1 MNLADMA
8 LRTLTS
14 APSLKGKRVILRTSL
29 NEPVDDQGAVSDLF
43 RLRRG
48 LPTLEYLVREG
59 AKVIVVGYF
68 GRSGESLLPVAEA
81 LEKIASPIPIR
92 FTSTPPAKAGVE
104 VAALRSGQCLV
115 LENTRRD
122 PREEKNDEGFS
133 RELAELGDFFVD
145 DAFAEAHRAYASNVG
160 ITKFLPSFA
169 GLLLAKEVA
178 ELSHALH
185 PPSPSLC
192 IIGGAKFETKGP
204 LIEKF
209 LKNYDQVFVGGAIAN
224 DLFKAQGLEVGKSLV
239 SAEPYDFGNILS
251 HPKLLLP
258 KDVVV
263 EGAGPIAVKAPAAVT
278 GSEGIY
284 DVGPQTITDLSSILS
299 KMKFVLW
306 NGPLGNYEHGFIAQ
320 TQSLASAIA
329 RSGAYSVVGG
339 GDTIAAIATLHL
351 EDRFSFLSTG
361 GGAMLEFLD
370 RGTLPGIEVLI
381 DS

>member
-122 PREEKNDEGFS
+122 PREEKNDEG
-133 RELAELGDFFVD
+133 
-145 DAFAEAHRAYASNVG
+145 
-160 ITKFLPSFA
+160 
-169 GLLLAKEVA
+169 
-178 ELSHALH
+178 
-185 PPSPSLC
+185 
-192 IIGGAKFETKGP
+192 
-204 LIEKF
+204 
-209 LKNYDQVFVGGAIAN
+209 
-224 DLFKAQGLEVGKSLV
+224 
-239 SAEPYDFGNILS
+239 
-251 HPKLLLP
+251 
-258 KDVVV
+258 
-263 EGAGPIAVKAPAAVT
+263 
-278 GSEGIY
+278 
-284 DVGPQTITDLSSILS
+284 
-299 KMKFVLW
+299 
-306 NGPLGNYEHGFIAQ
+306 
-320 TQSLASAIA
+320 
-329 RSGAYSVVGG
+329 
-339 GDTIAAIATLHL
+339 
-351 EDRFSFLSTG
+351 
-361 GGAMLEFLD
+361 
-370 RGTLPGIEVLI
+370 
-381 DS
+381 